1 MYGRRRGRAT
11 LFKHRDGFSIEPGK
25 MKMWATMR
33 QCSHS
38 APKQTKWAG
47 WGPSG
52 KMIAYPEE
60 KLQEEP
66 GA

>member
-47 WGPSG
+47 WGFVD
-52 KMIAYPEE
+52 
-60 KLQEEP
+60 
-66 GA
+66 